1 MSKKIQTAERVSQSD
16 VSDNYVYQRS
26 VLAYVEAAKRI
37 HGKVLEIGTG
47 SGYGV
52 DLFGSGNFSY
62 LENQSY
68 GPRFDGTMRALGPPL
83 ADGSNDSSRYQ
94 AYPGH
99 NDFWNKGIINQTDF
113 NISNGD
119 ANSTQYFSAQ
129 HVDQTGTT
137 PGDLYNRT
145 NVRLNGTRKIGKTIN
160 INYSTICFKFL
171 CTRHP
176 SIKGKSK
183 FCQQTPKGEVQ

>member
-1 MSKKIQTAERVSQSD
+1 MQDQFGA
-16 VSDNYVYQRS
+16 
-26 VLAYVEAAKRI
+26 
-37 HGKVLEIGTG
+37 GG

-52 DLFGSGNFSY
+52 DLFGYGNFSY

-145 NVRLNGTRKIGKTIN
+145 NVRLKWNKKN
-160 INYSTICFKFL
+160 W
-171 CTRHP
+171 
-176 SIKGKSK
+176 
-183 FCQQTPKGEVQ
+183 